1 MLGPTQVVVID
12 PSVDVQSMV
21 FENDG
26 IIINFHD
33 SENAIGEVYKEAI
46 IAFREKLID
55 KLQKGQEMP
64 RRITFASVDI
74 SVKENEQFLL
84 HSDDFEYPE
93 IVMLMRNILV
103 PFNYNQWDGLTD
115 AERIENLS
123 NSFLA

>member
-1 MLGPTQVVVID
+1 MI
-12 PSVDVQSMV
+12 
-21 FENDG
+21 E
-26 IIINFHD
+26 
-33 SENAIGEVYKEAI
+33 
-46 IAFREKLID
+46 

-103 PFNYNQWDGLTD
+103 PFNYNQWDDLTD
-115 AERIENLS
+115 SERIENLS